1 MFYTTWYSHQKLF
14 HVLPSDAILFYVF
27 ILHDVLLGILNEYY
41 LYFIK
46 MYLTT
51 VELSGTRLSR
61 TRSVNVTLEFL
72 KWFIPEFNSIFT
84 LFTDTLEEYSI
95 FILLFG
101 IWNMTATI

>member
-46 MYLTT
+46 M
-51 VELSGTRLSR
+51 
-61 TRSVNVTLEFL
+61 
-72 KWFIPEFNSIFT
+72 
-84 LFTDTLEEYSI
+84 
-95 FILLFG
+95 
-101 IWNMTATI
+101 

>member
-14 HVLPSDAILFYVF
+14 HVFPSDIILFYVF

-51 VELSGTRLSR
+51 VELSGTRSI
-61 TRSVNVTLEFL
+61 SVNVTLEFL
-72 KWFIPEFNSIFT
+72 KWFIPEFYSIFT
-84 LFTDTLEEYSI
+84 LFTDALEEYSI

-101 IWNMTATI
+101 IWNMTATIYR

>member
-14 HVLPSDAILFYVF
+14 HVFPSDVILFYVF

-51 VELSGTRLSR
+51 
-61 TRSVNVTLEFL
+61 LEFL
-72 KWFIPEFNSIFT
+72 KWFIPEINSIFT
-84 LFTDTLEEYSI
+84 LFTDAL
-95 FILLFG
+95 
-101 IWNMTATI
+101 